1 MYLSHL
7 FFAND
12 YLLFFKKDNKSF
24 QNILQWYCNLSGQN
38 INLAKSYLFC
48 SPNMPK
54 DEQISLPKSL
64 QVNLVLTPS
73 KYLGLDFK
81 LRGKIVSDF
90 QFLVNKLKSKLQSW
104 KSRLLSQANRG
115 TLITSVLQTLP
126 IYTFSCFKV
135 PKTICKRL
143 DSVIINF
150 WWGHEQGVNKLH
162 LVHWDKMCQNR
173 KEGGIGFKKFNLM
186 NQAMLAKQFWRI
198 S

>member
-1 MYLSHL
+1 MFLTVQYTLLVNGSMTQTFKPSKGLKQEDPIFSYLFLLCANVLSPAFLKAEHNKDIQGIKVCKNGCTFTHL

-90 QFLVNKLKSKLQSW
+90 
-104 KSRLLSQANRG
+104 
-115 TLITSVLQTLP
+115 
-126 IYTFSCFKV
+126 
-135 PKTICKRL
+135 
-143 DSVIINF
+143 
-150 WWGHEQGVNKLH
+150 
-162 LVHWDKMCQNR
+162 
-173 KEGGIGFKKFNLM
+173 
-186 NQAMLAKQFWRI
+186 
-198 S
+198 

>member
-24 QNILQWYCNLSGQN
+24 QNILQWYCNLLGQN

-90 QFLVNKLKSKLQSW
+90 
-104 KSRLLSQANRG
+104 
-115 TLITSVLQTLP
+115 
-126 IYTFSCFKV
+126 
-135 PKTICKRL
+135 
-143 DSVIINF
+143 
-150 WWGHEQGVNKLH
+150 
-162 LVHWDKMCQNR
+162 
-173 KEGGIGFKKFNLM
+173 
-186 NQAMLAKQFWRI
+186 
-198 S
+198 